1 MKRPNRIEMNRSR
14 FSLFS
19 KLLNLLFQRL
29 CLLCQGLLKKHHK
42 IICTACELNLPLAYG
57 TWGLPETAFDD
68 FIKNNALKGCY
79 ALFYFRKNESIE
91 HLLFDLKYKRIKKI
105 GRFFGGQLVAFVQA
119 NHLQFDGILGVPLH
133 PKRKQKRG
141 FNQVKIIGR
150 EAAMVLNIPY
160 LDVLQRIKNTPPL
173 SKTKKE
179 RKKVVQNAFRFQN
192 TEPLKEGNYLM
203 IDDIFTTGATL
214 NACLKILPRGEKIH
228 WTIVCIAYRN

>member
-19 KLLNLLFQRL
+19 KLLNLLFPRL

-91 HLLFDLKYKRIKKI
+91 HLLFDLKYKRIKKNWTLFWGAI
-105 GRFFGGQLVAFVQA
+105 GCFYQS
-119 NHLQFDGILGVPLH
+119 
-133 PKRKQKRG
+133 KS
-141 FNQVKIIGR
+141 
-150 EAAMVLNIPY
+150 
-160 LDVLQRIKNTPPL
+160 PP
-173 SKTKKE
+173 
-179 RKKVVQNAFRFQN
+179 
-192 TEPLKEGNYLM
+192 
-203 IDDIFTTGATL
+203 I
-214 NACLKILPRGEKIH
+214 
-228 WTIVCIAYRN
+228 